1 MFALSS
7 INLGLKSS
15 LGGAPKS
22 LEFKSCI
29 QKQKLSRVWKKKE
42 SDAIELIWQ
51 TLSISW
57 HRSEDAFEA
66 TTGMVGIQL
75 GNAKGQKS
83 CF

>member
-1 MFALSS
+1 M
-7 INLGLKSS
+7 
-15 LGGAPKS
+15 
-22 LEFKSCI
+22 
-29 QKQKLSRVWKKKE
+29 WKKKE

-57 HRSEDAFEA
+57 HRSEDALEA